1 MSVSM
6 SVCPL
11 VFCYHV
17 CGTLLFT
24 VKKRRKE
31 KKKHVNM
38 KKIKLSMTD
47 IEVMRTNNN

>member
-24 VKKRRKE
+24 VKKKE
-31 KKKHVNM
+31 KKKKKHVNM
-38 KKIKLSMTD
+38 KKMKLSMTD